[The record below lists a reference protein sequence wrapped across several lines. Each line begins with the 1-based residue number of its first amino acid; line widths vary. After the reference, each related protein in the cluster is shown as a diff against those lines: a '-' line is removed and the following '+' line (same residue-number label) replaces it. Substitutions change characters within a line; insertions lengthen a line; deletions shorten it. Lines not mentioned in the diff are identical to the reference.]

1 LDEVQVTIS
10 FLSLNSLS
18 RDHWPIPVAAFVGLV
33 ILSTELKGIA
43 VDSGTRIRHD
53 LQAMGI
59 ENVSVKVSEEP
70 QFAVWRGCIVFGYSV
85 PHDYLWSW
93 ERMEGWMRFK

>member
-1 LDEVQVTIS
+1 
-10 FLSLNSLS
+10 
-18 RDHWPIPVAAFVGLV
+18 
-33 ILSTELKGIA
+33 
-43 VDSGTRIRHD
+43 
-53 LQAMGI
+53 MGV
-59 ENVSVKVSEEP
+59 ENVSVRVSEEP